1 MDLLHGFGFG
11 FEERQPFWLTD
22 MLGGCTLHGKSRCL
36 GKLGAW
42 VIGRYRISES
52 EPDLR
57 CVSIVIGTTGVVPDR
72 GS

>member
-1 MDLLHGFGFG
+1 MGLGLDSKSGSLFGSRTCSEDVLFMGNLDVWGNWGRGF
-11 FEERQPFWLTD
+11 
-22 MLGGCTLHGKSRCL
+22 
-36 GKLGAW
+36 
-42 VIGRYRISES
+42 IGRYRISES